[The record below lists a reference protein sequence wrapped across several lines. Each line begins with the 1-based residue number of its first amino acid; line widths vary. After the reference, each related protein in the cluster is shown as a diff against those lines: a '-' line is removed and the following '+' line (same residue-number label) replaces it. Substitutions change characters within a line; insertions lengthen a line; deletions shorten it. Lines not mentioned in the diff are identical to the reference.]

1 MRTLAIGACAAV
13 LAALA
18 GCANNSSSTNPL
30 LQHTYKGTLSCQ
42 SQFYSGHTLADD
54 ISSLATDDQ
63 AISGQWA
70 TAEAQITGSKGA
82 PTAAQDQAITDL
94 TATLSD
100 LGNGAGGQSSL
111 AVAVTALD
119 KDGSKLTGGASDWRS
134 AGARVSADIA
144 ALSKTCSATS

>member
-1 MRTLAIGACAAV
+1 MRTLAIGACAVV

-30 LQHTYKGTLSCQ
+30 LQHTYKGTLSCG

-54 ISSLATDDQ
+54 ISTLAGDDQ

-70 TAEAQITGSKGA
+70 TAEAQTTGSKGS

-100 LGNGAGGQSSL
+100 LGNGAPGQGGL
-111 AVAVTALD
+111 AVTVTALD
-119 KDGSKLTGGASDWRS
+119 KDGSKLTDGASGWRS
-134 AGARVSADIA
+134 AGPKVSADIA
-144 ALSKTCSATS
+144 ALAKACNAAS